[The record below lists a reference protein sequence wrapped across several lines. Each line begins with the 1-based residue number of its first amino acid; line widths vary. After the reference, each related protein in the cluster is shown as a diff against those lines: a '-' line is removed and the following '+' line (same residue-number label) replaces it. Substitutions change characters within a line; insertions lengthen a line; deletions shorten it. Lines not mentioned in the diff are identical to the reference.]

1 MFNLNERGISQIAAV
16 ILILF
21 LVIGLAIMVGVSMIG
36 YSEVLSTLN
45 PDIRPFTRSIPGGA
59 VAYYGFDEGVGSITE
74 DLSGLGNTANLN
86 RAGWMGSDLWR
97 MSKYPS
103 DNWVFVGGTN
113 SNLWAPSSPSLNLTG
128 NLTVEAWVKWNVDP
142 ASVPTTNR
150 QTVILQKGYADTY
163 QYRLWHDY
171 TTGQNPRFRFSIRI
185 GGTTT
190 TLTSTTRP
198 QKDVWY
204 HVVGTWNN
212 RRTATRGTMTLY
224 VNGVQEAQNIN
235 VVTGNLYTGIYRL
248 SLGGRYTSTSMT
260 TLDRLLT
267 GEIDEVGI
275 YNRWMTDTEVRSRY
289 SSYVN

>member
-1 MFNLNERGISQIAAV
+1 MNERGLSQIFAT
-16 ILILF
+16 ILILILVSALGIIIGTSF
-21 LVIGLAIMVGVSMIG
+21 LG
-36 YSEVLSTLN
+36 YTDLLVN

-59 VAYYGFDEGVGSITE
+59 LAYYGFDEGEGSMTE
-74 DLSGLGNTANLN
+74 DLSGLGNNANLN
-86 RAGWMGSDLWR
+86 LVSWRSSDLWR
-97 MSKYPS
+97 MHKYPS
-103 DNWVFVGGTN
+103 DHWVVLSGTN
-113 SNLWAPSSPSLNLTG
+113 SYLWAPSSPSLNPTG

-171 TTGQNPRFRFSIRI
+171 TTGQKPRFRFSIRI

-224 VNGVQEAQNIN
+224 VNGVQEAQNTN

-248 SLGGRYTSTSMT
+248 SVGGRYTNTGMT
-260 TLDRLLT
+260 AVDRLIN
-267 GEIDEVGI
+267 GEIDEVGV
-275 YNRWMTDTEVRSRY
+275 YNRWLTNTEVQSRY
-289 SSYVN
+289 SSYLN

>member
-1 MFNLNERGISQIAAV
+1 MNERGLSQIFAT
-16 ILILF
+16 ILILILVSALGIIIGTSF
-21 LVIGLAIMVGVSMIG
+21 LG
-36 YSEVLSTLN
+36 YTDLLVN

-59 VAYYGFDEGVGSITE
+59 LAYYGFDEGEGSMTE
-74 DLSGLGNTANLN
+74 DLSGLGNNANLN
-86 RAGWMGSDLWR
+86 LVSWMGSDLWR
-97 MSKYPS
+97 MHKYPS
-103 DNWVFVGGTN
+103 DHWVALSGTN
-113 SNLWAPSSPSLNLTG
+113 SYLWAPSSPSLNPTG

-171 TTGQNPRFRFSIRI
+171 TTGQKPRFRFSIRI

-224 VNGVQEAQNIN
+224 VTGVQEAQNTN

-248 SLGGRYTSTSMT
+248 SVGGRYTNTGMT
-260 TLDRLLT
+260 AVDRLIN

-275 YNRWMTDTEVRSRY
+275 YNRWMTNTEVQSRY
-289 SSYVN
+289 SSYLN